1 MTDLVDLRARL
12 DRARPELL
20 TRDAFQFDRQL
31 ARARPASFDG
41 ARFLRELAAALARA
55 QARIASR
62 PATIRYPDELP
73 VSQARETLIDA
84 IREHPVV
91 IVCGETGSG
100 KTTQLPKLCLELG
113 RGTRGL
119 IGHTQPRR
127 LAARSVAHRIAKEL
141 DAPLGE
147 LVGFETRFDRRVS
160 ERSMIKLMTDGI
172 LLAELQRDHDLLAYD
187 TIIIDEAH
195 ERSLNIDFLLGWLKR
210 LLPRRPDL
218 KVIVTSAT
226 LDPERLSKHFDGAP
240 ILTVEGRTYPV
251 NLEYRVPADDEAED
265 AVAEAIEHLWA
276 DGRRIGDTLVFL
288 PGEREIH
295 ELSRTLAGRFPRAQ
309 VLPLYSRLPATQQD
323 KVFSTGGPP
332 RIVLSTNVAE
342 TSVTVPGIRYVVDTG
357 TARMSRWSTRLG
369 IQQLHI
375 EPVSQAAAN
384 QRAGRCGRVGP
395 GTCVRLYAEDDFT
408 SRPAFTDPEVLRA
421 NLAGVILQMAT
432 LGLGDVDHFPWL
444 DAPDSRQVSEGYRL
458 LQTLGALDED
468 RALTPLGRELARLPL
483 DPRVA
488 RIALAGR
495 QKDGG
500 SGCAHE
506 AWVMAAALS
515 VQDPH
520 EFPPESQAQARQKH
534 AEWRHPRSDFL
545 TLLQLWD
552 RWQAWGEEAS
562 NRQLRKLCK
571 DHYVSYLRMEEWE
584 AVYRQIADLL
594 TDRANEERRPAALAH
609 TPEQI
614 EKLYAPLHQA
624 LLAGLVDHIGLK
636 VPEKPEYQGPR
647 GRRFLIFPGST
658 LAKKAPQWL
667 MCAAI
672 VHTSQVFA
680 RTSAA
685 IEPEWLLTV
694 APHLVKRA
702 PQQPEW
708 NASRGEVSCTEHF
721 SIFGLPLMKQARHY
735 GAMDPVDARRIFIL
749 DGLVRGEIP
758 NKPAFLHKNL
768 AMVETVRDK
777 EARLRRPDLLADEST
792 LAAFYDA
799 RLPPGIHTVAALKR
813 WLHEP
818 GRDHAQIL
826 RMREPDVLRAG
837 ANADIAQ
844 QFPDHLDVGSH
855 RLRLSYAHDPGAD
868 VDGVSFHIPIALLFA
883 LPPARF
889 DWLVPG
895 LLPARIEGLI
905 RTLPQPLR
913 RHCVPAAEYATA
925 LANSLD
931 AESGDLLEA
940 ICARFKAMTGVQ
952 LRPQDFAPDK
962 LDTHLHPRLVLEDAQ
977 GRPIAESDS
986 LAELQAAQTGA
997 AREAIARTATQDD
1010 ATKRWVRD
1018 TVLDWDFGDLPD
1030 DLHLPSGARAYP
1042 ALRVA
1047 DQDGG
1052 ARVSLALLE
1061 STEAAARAHAQG
1073 VRALLLARMNDR
1085 MRDLARTAKSKLGLA
1100 QVGLVISPETLA
1112 RSVAQRAAAQ
1122 AWPLATLRTQAAFQ
1136 QALQHRGEF
1145 GRLAASM
1152 LDEACGWLVAAS
1164 DLRRRLRALGSQWP
1178 EARADIAQQL
1188 DSLLAAGFVEAIP
1201 DPQWPRVAVYL
1212 KAVSIRLDR
1221 LPNKP
1226 QRDLELSAQIKPFAA
1241 RLPSPWHPARWVL
1254 EEWRVALFAQELRA
1268 EGSPNADRL
1277 RAALSTAG

>member
-1 MTDLVDLRARL
+1 
-12 DRARPELL
+12 
-20 TRDAFQFDRQL
+20 
-31 ARARPASFDG
+31 S
-41 ARFLRELAAALARA
+41 
-55 QARIASR
+55 
-62 PATIRYPDELP
+62 
-73 VSQARETLIDA
+73 
-84 IREHPVV
+84 
-91 IVCGETGSG
+91 
-100 KTTQLPKLCLELG
+100 
-113 RGTRGL
+113 
-119 IGHTQPRR
+119 
-127 LAARSVAHRIAKEL
+127 
-141 DAPLGE
+141 PLGE

-172 LLAELQRDHDLLAYD
+172 LLAELQRDHELLAYD

-240 ILTVEGRTYPV
+240 IVTVEGRAYPV
-251 NLEYRVPADDEAED
+251 TIEYREPSDDEAED
-265 AVAEAIEHLWA
+265 AVADAIEHLWSR
-276 DGRRIGDTLVFL
+276 GRVGDTLVFL

-295 ELSRTLAGRFPRAQ
+295 ELSRMLAGRFPHAQ
-309 VLPLYSRLPATQQD
+309 VLPLYSRLPAAQQD
-323 KVFSTGGPP
+323 RVFSPGGPP

-357 TARMSRWSTRLG
+357 TARMNRWSTRLG

-395 GTCVRLYAEDDFT
+395 GTCLRLYAEADFA

-432 LGLGDVDHFPWL
+432 LGLGDVDQFPWIES
-444 DAPDSRQVSEGYRL
+444 PDSRQVSEGYRL
-458 LQTLGALDED
+458 LQTLGALNED
-468 RALTPLGRELARLPL
+468 RALTALGRALARLPL

-495 QKDGG
+495 DA
-500 SGCAHE
+500 GCAQE

-520 EFPPESQAQARQKH
+520 EFPLEAQAQARQKH

-545 TLLQLWD
+545 TLLQLWN

-571 DHYVSYLRMEEWE
+571 EHHVSYLRMEEWE

-594 TDRANEERRPAALAH
+594 TDRADSEERKRATLAQ

-614 EKLYAPLHQA
+614 EKLYAPLHRA

-636 VPEKPEYQGPR
+636 LPEKPEYQGPR
-647 GRRFLIFPGST
+647 GRRFKIFPGST

-667 MCAAI
+667 VCAAI
-672 VHTSQVFA
+672 VHTSQIFA
-680 RTSAA
+680 RTAAA

-708 NASRGEVSCTEHF
+708 NPSRGEVSCTEHF

-768 AMVETVRDK
+768 ALVEAVRDK

-792 LAAFYDA
+792 LAAFYDS
-799 RLPPGIHTVAALKR
+799 RLPPEIHTVAALKR
-813 WLHEP
+813 WLHLP
-818 GRDHAQIL
+818 GQNHADLL
-826 RMREPDVLRAG
+826 RMREADVLRPG

-844 QFPDHLDVGSH
+844 QFPDHLDVGGH
-855 RLRLSYAHDPGAD
+855 RLRLSYAHDPGSD
-868 VDGVSFHIPIALLFA
+868 IDGVSFHIPIALLFA
-883 LPPARF
+883 LPPTRF

-895 LLPARIEGLI
+895 LLAMRIEGLI

-913 RHCVPAAEYATA
+913 RHCVPAAEYAAA
-925 LANSLD
+925 LTNSLD
-931 AESGDLLEA
+931 PESGGDLLES
-940 ICARFKAMTGVQ
+940 ICARFKAMTGLL

-962 LDTHLHPRLVLEDAQ
+962 LDPHLHPRLVLEDVQ
-977 GRPIAESDS
+977 GRPLAESDS

-997 AREAIARTATQDD
+997 AREALAKTATQDD
-1010 ATKRWVRD
+1010 TTRRWVRD
-1018 TVLDWDFGDLPD
+1018 AVLDWDFGDLPD
-1030 DLHLPSGARAYP
+1030 DVPLPTGARAYP
-1042 ALRVA
+1042 ALRV
-1047 DQDGG
+1047 QDTGRGG
-1052 ARVSLALLE
+1052 VALALFE
-1061 STEAAARAHAQG
+1061 SAEAAGRAHAQG
-1073 VRALLLARMNDR
+1073 VMALLLARMNDR

-1100 QVGLVISPETLA
+1100 QIGSVVTPEDLA
-1112 RSVAQRAAAQ
+1112 RSIAGRAAAR
-1122 AWPLATLRTQAAFQ
+1122 AWPLAGLRT
-1136 QALQHRGEF
+1136 
-1145 GRLAASM
+1145 
-1152 LDEACGWLVAAS
+1152 
-1164 DLRRRLRALGSQWP
+1164 
-1178 EARADIAQQL
+1178 
-1188 DSLLAAGFVEAIP
+1188 
-1201 DPQWPRVAVYL
+1201 
-1212 KAVSIRLDR
+1212 
-1221 LPNKP
+1221 
-1226 QRDLELSAQIKPFAA
+1226 
-1241 RLPSPWHPARWVL
+1241 
-1254 EEWRVALFAQELRA
+1254 
-1268 EGSPNADRL
+1268 
-1277 RAALSTAG
+1277 

>member
-1 MTDLVDLRARL
+1 
-12 DRARPELL
+12 
-20 TRDAFQFDRQL
+20 
-31 ARARPASFDG
+31 
-41 ARFLRELAAALARA
+41 
-55 QARIASR
+55 
-62 PATIRYPDELP
+62 
-73 VSQARETLIDA
+73 
-84 IREHPVV
+84 
-91 IVCGETGSG
+91 
-100 KTTQLPKLCLELG
+100 
-113 RGTRGL
+113 
-119 IGHTQPRR
+119 
-127 LAARSVAHRIAKEL
+127 
-141 DAPLGE
+141 
-147 LVGFETRFDRRVS
+147 
-160 ERSMIKLMTDGI
+160 
-172 LLAELQRDHDLLAYD
+172 
-187 TIIIDEAH
+187 
-195 ERSLNIDFLLGWLKR
+195 
-210 LLPRRPDL
+210 
-218 KVIVTSAT
+218 VTSAT

-251 NLEYRVPADDEAED
+251 SIEYRPPADDEAED
-265 AVAEAIEHLWA
+265 AVADAIDHLWA
-276 DGRRIGDTLVFL
+276 GGRRIGDTLVFL

-295 ELSRTLAGRFPRAQ
+295 ELSRMLAGRFPHAQ

-323 KVFSTGGPP
+323 RVFSPGGPP

-395 GTCVRLYAEDDFT
+395 GTCVRLYAEDDFAA
-408 SRPAFTDPEVLRA
+408 RDAFTDPEVLRA
-421 NLAGVILQMAT
+421 NLACVILQMAT
-432 LGLGDVDHFPWL
+432 LGLGDVDHFPWIE
-444 DAPDSRQVSEGYRL
+444 APDSRQVSEGYRL
-458 LQTLGALDED
+458 LQTLGALDDD
-468 RALTPLGRELARLPL
+468 RALTPLGRQIARLPL

-495 QKDGG
+495 E

-506 AWVMAAALS
+506 AWVLAAALS

-520 EFPPESQAQARQKH
+520 EFPLEAQEQARQRH
-534 AEWRHPRSDFL
+534 AAWRHPRSDFL
-545 TLLQLWD
+545 TLLQLWN
-552 RWQAWGEEAS
+552 RWQAWGENAS
-562 NRQLRKLCK
+562 NRQLRKICK
-571 DHYVSYLRMEEWE
+571 EHHVSYLRMEEWE

-594 TDRANEERRPAALAH
+594 TEREERTKATLAQ

-636 VPEKPEYQGPR
+636 LPEKPEYQGPR
-647 GRRFLIFPGST
+647 GRRFRIFPGST
-658 LAKKAPQWL
+658 LVKKAPQWL

-680 RTSAA
+680 RTAAA
-685 IEPEWLLTV
+685 IEPEWLLSV

-702 PQQPEW
+702 PQAPEW
-708 NASRGEVSCTEHF
+708 NPARGEVSCTEHF
-721 SIFGLPLMKQARHY
+721 SIFGLPLLKQARHY
-735 GAMDPVDARRIFIL
+735 GSMDPVDARRIFIL
-749 DGLVRGEIP
+749 EGLVRGEIP

-768 AMVETVRDK
+768 ALVEAVRDK
-777 EARLRRPDLLADEST
+777 EARLRRPDLLADEPA

-799 RLPPGIHTVAALKR
+799 RMPPEVHTVAALKR
-813 WLHEP
+813 WLHAP
-818 GRDHAQIL
+818 GKNHAETL
-826 RMREPDVLRAG
+826 RMREHDVLRPG

-844 QFPDHLDVGSH
+844 QFPDHLDVGGH

-868 VDGVSFHIPIALLFA
+868 VDGVSFHIPLALLFA
-883 LPPARF
+883 LPATRF

-905 RTLPQPLR
+905 RTLPQSLR

-931 AESGDLLEA
+931 PESGEDLLQA

-962 LDTHLHPRLVLEDAQ
+962 LDPHLHPRLVLEDAQ
-977 GRPIAESDS
+977 RRPLAQSDS
-986 LAELQAAQTGA
+986 LAELQATQTGTARDALAKTA
-997 AREAIARTATQDD
+997 AQDD
-1010 ATKRWVRD
+1010 TTRRWVRE

-1030 DLHLPSGARAYP
+1030 ELRLPNGARAHP
-1042 ALRVA
+1042 ALRMA
-1047 DQDGG
+1047 DGT
-1052 ARVSLALLE
+1052 RVSLGLLE
-1061 STEAAARAHAQG
+1061 SAEAAQGAHAQG

-1085 MRDLARTAKSKLGLA
+1085 MRDLVRTAKSRLGLA
-1100 QVGLVISPETLA
+1100 QVGLAVTPETLA
-1112 RSVAQRAAAQ
+1112 RGIAERAAAQ
-1122 AWPLATLRTQAAFQ
+1122 AWPLASLRTQAAFQ

-1145 GRLAASM
+1145 GRLAATL
-1152 LDEACGWLVAAS
+1152 LDEACGWLAAAAE
-1164 DLRRRLRALGSQWP
+1164 LRRRLRALGTQWP
-1178 EARADIAQQL
+1178 EAQADVAQQI
-1188 DSLLAAGFVEAIP
+1188 DSLLAPGFVEAIP
-1201 DPQWPRVAVYL
+1201 DSQWPRIAIYL

-1226 QRDLELSAQIKPFAA
+1226 QRDLELTAQVQPFAA
-1241 RLPSPWHPARWVL
+1241 RLPGPWHPARWIL

-1277 RAALSTAG
+1277 RAALAR

>member
-1 MTDLVDLRARL
+1 MTDLADLRARF
-12 DRARPELL
+12 DRARSELL

-41 ARFLRELAAALARA
+41 ARFLRDLAAALARA
-55 QARIASR
+55 QVRAGAR
-62 PATIRYPDELP
+62 PATIRYPEELP
-73 VSQARETLIDA
+73 VSQAREALLEA
-84 IREHPVV
+84 IRANPVV

-141 DAPLGE
+141 DVSLGE

-160 ERSMIKLMTDGI
+160 DRSMIKLMTDGI
-172 LLAELQRDHDLLAYD
+172 LLAELQRDRELLAYD

-226 LDPERLSKHFDGAP
+226 LDPERLSTHFDGAP

-251 NLEYRVPADDEAED
+251 TIEYRPTDDDEAED
-265 AVAEAIEHLWA
+265 AVADAIDALWA
-276 DGRRIGDTLVFL
+276 GGRKIGDTLVFL

-295 ELSRTLAGRFPRAQ
+295 ELSRMLGGRFPHAQ

-323 KVFSTGGPP
+323 RVFSPGGPP

-357 TARMSRWSTRLG
+357 TARMNRWSTRLG

-395 GTCVRLYAEDDFT
+395 GTCVRLYTEDDFAA
-408 SRPAFTDPEVLRA
+408 RDAFTDPEVLRA

-444 DAPDSRQVSEGYRL
+444 EAPDSRQVSEGYRL
-458 LQTLGALDED
+458 LQTLGALDDD
-468 RALTPLGRELARLPL
+468 RLLTPLGREIARLPL

-495 QKDGG
+495 D

-506 AWVMAAALS
+506 AWVLAAALS

-520 EFPPESQAQARQKH
+520 EFPLEAQEQARQRH
-534 AEWRHPRSDFL
+534 AAWRHPRSDFL
-545 TLLQLWD
+545 TLLQLWN
-552 RWQAWGEEAS
+552 RWQDWGENAS

-571 DHYVSYLRMEEWE
+571 EHHVSYLRMEEWE

-594 TDRANEERRPAALAH
+594 VDRRADEDRKRAPIAH

-614 EKLYAPLHQA
+614 EKRYAPLHQA

-636 VPEKPEYQGPR
+636 LPEKPEYQGPR
-647 GRRFLIFPGST
+647 GRRFKIFPGST
-658 LAKKAPQWL
+658 LVKKAPHWL
-667 MCAAI
+667 VCAAI

-680 RTSAA
+680 RTTAA

-702 PQQPEW
+702 PQAPEW
-708 NASRGEVSCTEHF
+708 NAARGEVSCTEHF

-735 GAMDPVDARRIFIL
+735 GSMDPVDARRIFIL

-768 AMVETVRDK
+768 ALVEAVRDK
-777 EARLRRPDLLADEST
+777 EARLRRPDLLADESV
-792 LAAFYDA
+792 LAAFYDERMPA
-799 RLPPGIHTVAALKR
+799 DIHTVAALKR
-813 WLHEP
+813 WLHTP
-818 GRDHAQIL
+818 GKHHAETL
-826 RMREPDVLRAG
+826 RMREADVLRAG
-837 ANADIAQ
+837 ANADIAK
-844 QFPDHLDVGSH
+844 QFPDHLDVGGH

-883 LPPARF
+883 LPATRF

-905 RTLPQPLR
+905 RTLPQSLR

-931 AESGDLLEA
+931 PESGDDLCDA
-940 ICARFKAMTGVQ
+940 ICTRFNAMTGVQ

-962 LDTHLHPRLVLEDAQ
+962 LDPHLHPRLVLEDAQ
-977 GRPIAESDS
+977 RKILAESDS
-986 LAELQAAQTGA
+986 LAQLQATQTGT
-997 AREAIARTATQDD
+997 AREALARTATQDD
-1010 ATKRWVRD
+1010 ATRRWVRD

-1030 DLHLPSGARAYP
+1030 ELRLATGARAYP
-1042 ALRVA
+1042 ALRVR
-1047 DQDGG
+1047 DGAEG
-1052 ARVSLALLE
+1052 VSLALLE
-1061 STEAAARAHAQG
+1061 SADAAARAHALG
-1073 VRALLLARMNDR
+1073 VRTLLLTRLNDR
-1085 MRDLARTAKSKLGLA
+1085 MRDLARTAKAKLGLA
-1100 QVGLVISPETLA
+1100 QVGLVVTPEALA
-1112 RSVAQRAAAQ
+1112 RSVAERAAAQ
-1122 AWPLATLRTQAAFQ
+1122 AWPLSTLRTQAAFQ
-1136 QALQHRGEF
+1136 EALQHRGEF
-1145 GRLAASM
+1145 GRLAAAM
-1152 LDEACGWLVAAS
+1152 LDEACGWLIAAH
-1164 DLRRRLRALGSQWP
+1164 DLRRRLRALGTQWA
-1178 EARADIAQQL
+1178 EARTDVAQQI
-1188 DSLLAAGFVEAIP
+1188 DSLLAPGFVEAIP
-1201 DPQWPRVAVYL
+1201 DAQWPRVAIYL

-1226 QRDLELSAQIKPFAA
+1226 QRDLELTAQLKPFAT
-1241 RLPSPWHPARWVL
+1241 RLTSSWHPARWVL

-1268 EGSPNADRL
+1268 DGSPSAERL
-1277 RAALSTAG
+1277 RAALAGSPSR